1 MINTDYSHDLP
12 INTMGRRI
20 RTRLYFT
27 SESHLHTVLNV
38 LRFANNDGKP
48 ILSKAGMEIIN
59 STPELCYLTH
69 IVMRVFDD
77 SRPEMQDDPKR
88 FRVEI
93 LFSPG
98 ATATP
103 VQLRETDR
111 DTDSARFDTAPQ
123 QVIGRECLSCEEL
136 ESFFGKAIIAGRSED
151 EEYPEADS
159 MSTMP
164 ERFHRVVQKEKNKHA
179 HEARNSLATFE
190 EVDSTDVKP
199 GLPPSSVTPPAGI
212 VEESGGVSRSGQR
225 ALSKTAH
232 EEPVDSL
239 GAGLEPRDELRDS
252 DTTTGLSNVDEK
264 GDSVASDGNDNRRG
278 DDDELA
284 DDHSGASSNATL
296 LKAIAR
302 KRFWSTVAIGSFLVG
317 TTCLLF
323 AMRLADDA
331 RTRTGRWSTRRN
343 SR

>member
-38 LRFANNDGKP
+38 LRFTNSDGKP
-48 ILSKAGMEIIN
+48 ILSKAGMDIIN

-103 VQLRETDR
+103 VQLHETDR
-111 DTDSARFDTAPQ
+111 DTDSARFDTAPL

-136 ESFFGKAIIAGRSED
+136 ESFFGKAIIAGRSDD

-164 ERFHRVVQKEKNKHA
+164 ERFHRVVQKEKIKHA
-179 HEARNSLATFE
+179 HEGRNSLATFE
-190 EVDSTDVKP
+190 EVDSTDVNH
-199 GLPPSSVTPPAGI
+199 GFPSSSVAPPKGI
-212 VEESGGVSRSGQR
+212 AEESDAVSCSGQR
-225 ALSKTAH
+225 ALSETAH
-232 EEPVDSL
+232 EEPVDNLRES
-239 GAGLEPRDELRDS
+239 RDELRDS
-252 DTTTGLSNVDEK
+252 DVTTGLSNVHEL
-264 GDSVASDGNDNRRG
+264 GDYVASDGNDNRRG
-278 DDDELA
+278 HDDELD
-284 DDHSGASSNATL
+284 DDHSAASNSATL
-296 LKAIAR
+296 RKAIAR